1 MVFENHPR
9 TRTTGRVPPKV
20 VDMRSLRDLKP
31 GEIGTVGEIVGE
43 DAIAV
48 RLMEMG
54 LLEGEQVALI
64 TFAPL
69 GDPIEFEVRG
79 YRLSLR
85 AAEAERVRLADSPAP

>member
-1 MVFENHPR
+1 MSGP
-9 TRTTGRVPPKV
+9 VPLNLDNSRKV
-20 VDMRSLRDLKP
+20 ASMRSLRDLKP
-31 GEIGTVGEIVGE
+31 GETGIIGEIVGE

-54 LLEGEQVALI
+54 LLEGEQIALI
-64 TFAPL
+64 TYAPL

-85 AAEAERVRLADSPAP
+85 AAEAERVRLAETSAP